1 MYQDTNHVPV
11 PATLLQEAQRWA
23 PVVGFDFAVYEK
35 EWMEINDYY
44 LGSRESAFLDWLGLH
59 LFLQAEEGRPSPLPP
74 DHWPAE
80 LWDFYRR
87 LEARNVMV
95 IQRMDGGPTY
105 HGKAE
110 HTGDDPHRPP
120 A

>member
-1 MYQDTNHVPV
+1 MYQDTNRVPV

-35 EWMEINDYY
+35 EWVENKGPYP
-44 LGSRESAFLDWLGLH
+44 GSRESAFLDRLGLH
-59 LFLQAEEGRPSPLPP
+59 LFLQAEEGHPSPIPP
-74 DHWPAE
+74 DRWPAE

-95 IQRMDGGPTY
+95 MERMDGGTTY
-105 HGKAE
+105 HEKAE
-110 HTGDDPHRPP
+110 HTEDDAQAPP